1 MKELFH
7 LIYHQST
14 EKKSSSCSNTI
25 IYYLYRCYK
34 TRCDSHC
41 LIPHSKYLC
50 NFVRVYSFEIL
61 KESHVKESRVLMIF
75 FYFVIFKIYFKCLKK
90 PTLKSMMKVEKMTS
104 LQWIIEVER
113 VPKIREKEIEI
124 SDLIFTK
131 KEMER

>member
-1 MKELFH
+1 MRTPQLLLKVT
-7 LIYHQST
+7 LIVNALIVYALISKVNV
-14 EKKSSSCSNTI
+14 ERVISFDLSSIYKKKKSSSCSNTI
-25 IYYLYRCYK
+25 IYCLYRCYK

-75 FYFVIFKIYFKCLKK
+75 FSFVIFKIYFKCLKK

-104 LQWIIEVER
+104 LQ
-113 VPKIREKEIEI
+113 
-124 SDLIFTK
+124 
-131 KEMER
+131 